1 MRKKIFSL
9 ALIGM
14 FGLVVTKFGIKV
26 DAATRSY
33 GNGVYCNN
41 SKCCVNWGEAKENI
55 AGIVISGWASGLAG
69 MGH

>member
-1 MRKKIFSL
+1 
-9 ALIGM
+9 M
-14 FGLVVTKFGIKV
+14 FGLVVTSFGTKV

-41 SKCCVNWGEAKENI
+41 SKCWVREAKENI

>member
-1 MRKKIFSL
+1 MKRKLFSL

-14 FGLVVTKFGIKV
+14 FGLVVTDFGTKV

-33 GNGVYCNN
+33 GNGVYCNDD
-41 SKCCVNWGEAKENI
+41 KCWVNWNEANQQI

-69 MGH
+69 A